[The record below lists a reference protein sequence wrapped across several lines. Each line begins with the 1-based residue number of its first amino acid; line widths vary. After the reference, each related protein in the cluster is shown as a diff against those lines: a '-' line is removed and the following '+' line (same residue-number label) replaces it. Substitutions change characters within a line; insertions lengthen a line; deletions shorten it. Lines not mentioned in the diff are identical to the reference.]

1 MSSDKIK
8 VAVRVRPF
16 NRREIELGTK
26 CIVEMEKQQT
36 ILQNPPPLEKI
47 ERKQPKTFAFDHCFY
62 SLNPEDNNFAS
73 QETVFDAVGRGIL
86 DNAFQGYNACI
97 FAYGQTGSGKS
108 YTMMGSQESKG
119 IIPRLCD
126 LLFSAIANKSTPELM
141 YKVEVSYME
150 IYNEKV
156 HDLLDPKP
164 NKQSLKVREHN
175 VMGPYV
181 DGLSQLAVTSYQDI
195 DNLMTEGNKSRTVAA
210 TNMNAESSRS
220 HAVFSVVL
228 TQILTDQATG
238 VSGEKVSR
246 MSLVDLAGSER
257 AVKTGAVGDR
267 LKEGSNINKSLTT
280 LGLVISKLADQ
291 SNGKKSGNDK
301 FVPYRDSVLTWLL
314 KDNLGGNSRTV
325 MVATISPSAD
335 NYEETLSTLRYADR
349 AKRIVNHA
357 VVNEDPNAR
366 IIREL
371 RHEVETLRSML
382 KHATGSPVGDVQ
394 DKLAESENLMKQI
407 SQTWEEKLV
416 KTERIQNERQQ
427 ALEKMGISVQA
438 SGIKVEKNKY
448 YLVNLNADPS
458 LNELL
463 VYYLKERTLIGGRS
477 ISGQQPDIQLS
488 GLGIQPE
495 HCVITI
501 EDSGLYMEPVQ
512 GARCFV
518 NGSAAVEKTPLQNGD
533 RILWGNH
540 HFFRVNSPK
549 SNNTSMCASEP
560 QTPAQ
565 LIDYNF
571 ARDEIMQNEMSNDPI
586 QTAIAR
592 LERQHEEDKQ
602 VALEKQR
609 QEYERQFQQ
618 LRNILSPSTP
628 YAPYAPY
635 DPLRMGKVTPNTPTS
650 QMRVE
655 KWAQE
660 RDEMFRR
667 SLGQLKT
674 DIMRAN
680 SLVQEANFLAEEMEK
695 KTKFSVTLQIPPANL
710 SPNRRRGAF
719 VSEPAILVKRTNSGS
734 QIWTMEKLENKLID
748 MREMYQDHKERVLN
762 GLPLIEPFSDDE
774 YDDKDEDS
782 SKPQDP
788 FYESQE
794 NHNLIGV
801 ANIFLEVLFHD
812 VKLDYHTP
820 IISQQGEVA
829 GRLQV
834 EVERIAGQMPQ
845 DRMCESVSESSGDSR
860 DEYDDPVDP
869 TSNQITCRVTIKC
882 ASGLP
887 LSLSNF
893 VFCQYT
899 FWGHQEMVVPVIN
912 AESTAH
918 DQNMVFKFEH
928 TQDFTVT
935 INEEFLEHC
944 IEGALSIEVWGHRSA
959 GFSKTKGWEVEQQQA
974 KARSLVD
981 RWAELSRKIELW
993 VEIHELNDNGEYSP
1007 VEVTNRNEV
1016 LTGGIYQ
1023 LRQGQQRRVNVRVK
1037 PVQNSGTLPIICQSI
1052 VNVAIGSVTVRSRL
1066 QRPLDSY
1073 QEEDLTVL
1081 REKWSEALGRRRQY
1095 LDQQIQMLIKKEE
1108 KNEQERE
1115 RELSLVHQWVSLT
1128 EERNAVLVPA
1138 PGSGIPGAPA
1148 SWEPP
1153 SGMEPHVPVLFLNLN
1168 GDDLSAQNTN
1178 DELSVAGINSI
1189 LSKEHGHKF
1198 YTLQILQHLDKDVCC
1213 VASWD
1218 SSMHDSQALNRVT
1231 EANERVYLILRT
1243 TVRLSHP
1250 APMDL
1255 VLRKRL
1261 SINIKKGQTLTDR
1274 LKKFRLVRGENA
1286 IWQSGVTYEVVSN
1299 IPKASEELEDR
1310 ESLAQL
1316 AASGDD
1322 CSASDGETYIE
1333 KYTRGVSAVESI
1345 LTLDRLRQNVAVKE
1359 LETAHGQ
1366 PLSMRK
1372 TVSVPNFSQQLISKL
1387 TQIMRFDASMESLL
1401 NVGRSESFADLNNSA
1416 LGSKFTPAGHSPA
1429 GAGGVIRNRH
1439 SFGGKGSSDDSPGKA
1454 FGIGSISLL
1463 SARPTFLNLNLN
1475 LNTLRIAPTKPSP
1488 ATSKLLGM
1496 RMTTL
1501 HEEPLGGHRSLDE
1514 EPEDSYSDSEYTAE
1528 YEQERQQNRS
1538 LATRSRLTA
1547 SKTMDSFMD
1556 VSSHSNQSYLSYT
1569 SSANANM
1576 KHLTGLATLSMSSST
1591 SSGYGSQAVSCNNLS
1606 NEDIASMRSMSI
1618 DETPDF
1624 DRVNSNSPPNRQ
1636 ARVNPFLKD
1645 MPKAKAQE
1653 NPEPQAKKL
1662 QETFTHPLEQVETR
1676 ENAQSDE
1683 DEREQL
1689 PKNNNNNEDLVEE
1702 PQLQSNETELEEAEP
1717 QTESQTELATDNQN
1731 GNRSSDEVSHSSEEL
1746 LEGDGIVR
1754 EELPAGKVVRRKKS
1768 NTQNPSNGN
1777 SNNNNN
1783 NNSTS
1788 QAPRINHR
1796 ASVAKMEGLAAYMD
1810 SSIMSSS
1817 TEVDDESKDVELI
1830 LPDWIVVG
1838 ESVLIRPYNTSG
1850 VIRFV
1855 GTTEFQPGAWIGV
1868 ELDTPTG
1875 KNDGSVKGIQYFQ
1888 CKPKHGMFVRSD
1900 KLMLDKRGKAMRAY
1914 KAAEK
1919 SNSISK
1925 EMSTSMTGSMT
1936 GSMTRSK
1943 SRGDSL
1949 NLSARK

>member
-1 MSSDKIK
+1 MASDKIK

-16 NRREIELGTK
+16 NRREIELDTK

-36 ILQNPPPLEKI
+36 ILQNPPTLEKI

-62 SLNPEDNNFAS
+62 SSNPEDENFAS
-73 QETVFDAVGRGIL
+73 QETVFDCVGRGIL

-126 LLFSAIANKSTPELM
+126 QLFSAIANKSTPELM

-463 VYYLKERTLIGGRS
+463 VYYLKDRTLIGGRS

-571 ARDEIMQNEMSNDPI
+571 ARDEIMQNELSNDPI

-635 DPLRMGKVTPNTPTS
+635 DPLRMGKITPNTPTS

-748 MREMYQDHKERVLN
+748 MREMYQEHKERVLN
-762 GLPLIEPFSDDE
+762 GL
-774 YDDKDEDS
+774 DEDNA
-782 SKPQDP
+782 KPQDP

-834 EVERIAGQMPQ
+834 EIERIAGQMPQ

-869 TSNQITCRVTIKC
+869 SSNQITCRVTIKC

-1372 TVSVPNFSQQLISKL
+1372 TVSVPNFSQ
-1387 TQIMRFDASMESLL
+1387 IMRFDASMESLL

-1416 LGSKFTPAGHSPA
+1416 LGNKFTPAGHSPA
-1429 GAGGVIRNRH
+1429 GAGGVIRSRH

-1454 FGIGSISLL
+1454 FGI
-1463 SARPTFLNLNLN
+1463 A
-1475 LNTLRIAPTKPSP
+1475 SP

-1514 EPEDSYSDSEYTAE
+1514 EPEDSYSDSEYAAE
-1528 YEQERQQNRS
+1528 YEQERQQNKS
-1538 LATRSRLTA
+1538 MATRSRLTA

-1569 SSANANM
+1569 SSANTNM

-1645 MPKAKAQE
+1645 MPKAKIQE
-1653 NPEPQAKKL
+1653 QPEPQAKKL
-1662 QETFTHPLEQVETR
+1662 QEAFTHPLEQLESR
-1676 ENAQSDE
+1676 DNAQSDD
-1683 DEREQL
+1683 DECAQL
-1689 PKNNNNNEDLVEE
+1689 PKNNNNNEDLVKE
-1702 PQLQSNETELEEAEP
+1702 PNQPAGQTELEEAIP
-1717 QTESQTELATDNQN
+1717 QPESRTEFATDNQN
-1731 GNRSSDEVSHSSEEL
+1731 GNRSSDELSHSSEDL

-1768 NTQNPSNGN
+1768 NTQPPTNGN
-1777 SNNNNN
+1777 SINNN

-1810 SSIMSSS
+1810 SSIMTSS
-1817 TEVDDESKDVELI
+1817 TEVDEESKDVEVV
-1830 LPDWIVVG
+1830 LPEWIVVG

-1875 KNDGSVKGIQYFQ
+1875 KNDGSVKGVQYFQ

-1936 GSMTRSK
+1936 RSK